1 MRKILLIVIG
11 VIGMFLT
18 ACDDDKEVSLSDIP
32 IRLSGKILGM
42 DEGEVLTRFRGG
54 AGVGVYIVDAS
65 ERQTGDLLG
74 ARVSNKKF
82 MQSADGLV
90 GDPLVCWNRE
100 TGIEF
105 AAYYPYLPENGMLS
119 ETCLFQVA
127 ERQDSLQNGLSAYG
141 ESDFLWAR
149 GYADFQTEPIALEFR
164 HLMSKVIIYLKSDA
178 MIPGDMIGGEVRI
191 LGSVINAKI
200 DLNEGTV
207 IAEGETGQVVAAD
220 EVMKKDGFE
229 IAVKAIIVPQTLKKG
244 VKWLDIKTLGG
255 YSYFSELPEDIVFQP
270 GKQMTLS
277 VSIESGECHV
287 TVEEI
292 EDWTETETPIVGE
305 VVEDLPTFKLYDFY
319 NLNGVQGLVIAVD
332 ETGKHGVLISL
343 DEERTQWCTEPSL
356 MAQAYSED
364 DAQENLNEVLNVD
377 PTLEKFPAMKWCVD
391 KNKDGISGWY
401 MPALNELKDFWNILC
416 TNTDLINDKIVATGV
431 TGATEIKTNWWD
443 TDGYFSSSLSLSDK
457 VRSISFS
464 MFGDGI
470 SVALLS
476 QDDSSHVR
484 AFYKF

>member
-1 MRKILLIVIG
+1 
-11 VIGMFLT
+11 
-18 ACDDDKEVSLSDIP
+18 
-32 IRLSGKILGM
+32 
-42 DEGEVLTRFRGG
+42 
-54 AGVGVYIVDAS
+54 
-65 ERQTGDLLG
+65 
-74 ARVSNKKF
+74 
-82 MQSADGLV
+82 
-90 GDPLVCWNRE
+90 
-100 TGIEF
+100 
-105 AAYYPYLPENGMLS
+105 
-119 ETCLFQVA
+119 
-127 ERQDSLQNGLSAYG
+127 
-141 ESDFLWAR
+141 
-149 GYADFQTEPIALEFR
+149 
-164 HLMSKVIIYLKSDA
+164 SKVIIYLKSDA
-178 MIPGDMIGGEVRI
+178 MIPGDMMGGEVRI
-191 LGSVINAKI
+191 LGSVTNAKI

-207 IAEGETGQVVAAD
+207 IAEGETGEVVAAD
-220 EVMKKDGFE
+220 EVMQKDGFE

-255 YSYFSELPEDIVFQP
+255 YSYFSELPEDLIFQP

-292 EDWTETETPIVGE
+292 EDWIETETPIVGE

-356 MAQAYSED
+356 MAQAYSAG

-377 PTLEKFPAMKWCVD
+377 PTLEKFPAMKWCMD

-401 MPALNELKDFWNILC
+401 MPALNELRDFWNILY

-476 QDDSSHVR
+476 QDASSHVR